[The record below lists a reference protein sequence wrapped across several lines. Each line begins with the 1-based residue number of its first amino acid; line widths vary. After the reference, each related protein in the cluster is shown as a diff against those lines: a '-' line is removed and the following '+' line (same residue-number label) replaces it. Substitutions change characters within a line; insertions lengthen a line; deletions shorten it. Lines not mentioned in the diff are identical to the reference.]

1 MIIHAERFFFPYII
15 GLISNSMKIDI
26 FYTYKAFVFLILLM
40 INFYIYKI
48 HYYLKHKN
56 DLILCSLSLI
66 NLNPYISRYYISV
79 PTIINDLIFILGT
92 TIIIHYIIRKKKFI

>member
-1 MIIHAERFFFPYII
+1 
-15 GLISNSMKIDI
+15 
-26 FYTYKAFVFLILLM
+26 M

-66 NLNPYISRYYISV
+66 NLNHYISRYYISV

-92 TIIIHYIIRKKKFI
+92 TIIIHYIIRKKKIYLKLLLVTYFALVPGKVR